1 MLCVRFYSVFRG
13 LGDLRHLHSFPTRR
27 SSDLSRGARTICKQ
41 HGGGIVTMAR
51 ISGAWRRLMRRDNR
65 ERGFVEAGVA
75 TAGAVLVVGAL
86 VGNGVASTVLDMSDG
101 QTWLPDEDGRIV
113 QINPATGQPERRLVV
128 GGPGSE
134 LEVAQRDGHLVVTD
148 LATGNVTAIDLAGL
162 IARSEERRVGTECI

>member
-75 TAGAVLVVGAL
+75 TAGAVLVVGDRKSTRL
-86 VGNGVASTVLDMSDG
+86 NSSHVAISYAVFCLKKKK
-101 QTWLPDEDGRIV
+101 
-113 QINPATGQPERRLVV
+113 
-128 GGPGSE
+128 
-134 LEVAQRDGHLVVTD
+134 
-148 LATGNVTAIDLAGL
+148 
-162 IARSEERRVGTECI
+162 RSNKAS